1 MQGKVAAL
9 GAGSWGTTVA
19 GLASRKAPTVLWAR
33 EDGLAEEINDKHTNT
48 MFLPDMTLPGELR
61 ASQSIEETLADATAV
76 IVGVP
81 SPYYRAVLGDASRF
95 FPPGVP
101 ILNLTKGLEVGSLR
115 RMTEILAELLPDS
128 PAGVL
133 SGPNLAK
140 EIASGGPAATVV
152 AFADQDLAQQ
162 FQQLLG
168 SSTFRVYTNP
178 DVIGCELGGVLKN
191 VIAIAT
197 GLADGLELGDNSRA
211 ALVTRGLAEVTRL
224 GVALGGEPL
233 TFLGLAGVGDLVVT
247 CMSPKSRNHS
257 VGVQLGQGRTLD
269 EIIAEMN
276 MIAEGVKSS
285 LAVVE
290 LAGRVGVEVPIA
302 SQVVEVL
309 HHGRSPLDALS
320 TLMEREMKS
329 ELNGMPPSAG
339 H

>member
-1 MQGKVAAL
+1 MCAKVAVL

-19 GLASRKAPTVLWAR
+19 GLVASRTPTVIWAR
-33 EDGLAEEINDKHTNT
+33 EDGLAEEINDKHRNSL
-48 MFLPDMTLPGELR
+48 FLPDAVLPDGLR
-61 ASQSIEETLADATAV
+61 ASQSIEEALRDATAI

-81 SPYYRAVLGDASRF
+81 SPYYRAVLGDARQH
-95 FPPGVP
+95 FPAGVP

-115 RMTEILAELLPDS
+115 RMTEILAELLPGS

-140 EIASGGPAATVV
+140 EVAAGEPAATVV
-152 AFADQDLAQQ
+152 AFADQSLAREY
-162 FQQLLG
+162 QQLLG
-168 SSTFRVYTNP
+168 GSSFRVYTNP

-197 GLADGLELGDNSRA
+197 GLADGIGLGDNTRA

-233 TFLGLAGVGDLVVT
+233 TFLGLSGVGDLVVT

-257 VGVQLGQGRTLD
+257 VGVQLGQGRTLA
-269 EIIAEMN
+269 EITAEMR
-276 MIAEGVKSS
+276 MIAEGVKTS

-290 LAGRVGVEVPIA
+290 LASRVGVEVPIA
-302 SQVVEVL
+302 EQVVEVL
-309 HHGRSPLDALS
+309 HHGRSPLEALR
-320 TLMEREMKS
+320 TLMDREMRS
-329 ELNGMPPSAG
+329 ELHGMPTGAAG
-339 H
+339 